1 MQSLRSRL
9 SRRPIARLTMTLMAF
24 FLVAAACGGTVGTDD
39 VATTGGSAAPSDTVD
54 SEASDSE
61 APIPDGPLV
70 ITAEVRSVELPD
82 GIEVFYDG
90 DFSVIFG
97 GAAFM
102 VSPREGGA
110 RLMILDRD
118 GVRDTAAVI
127 PGAQVAEVFNSGSQ
141 VVMTGRDDQG
151 RLVVLASS
159 DGATFVETVIPIP
172 DRYLEADVW
181 TGTDLRA
188 DVGGVADLGD
198 GLYLIAEVG
207 LEWTHVNQL
216 VARHGYTI
224 SQEVGD
230 AAVRAG
236 TVRAKPQDGD
246 TLYTFLNDGEVVLEV
261 LGSEAGIEAGYE
273 DAFNAAIFNEA
284 ADIGFTRAWIITDGV
299 AQPTADLPFGGGLD
313 EDLRLSQLYPIRDG
327 VAAVIRD
334 FSPDVLAPQP
344 SLAALGG
351 LTVSAQVAASW
362 FGTQVVT
369 TIWVRYEGDWYPSSD
384 PIGDSTRDA
393 PTVVGNWWDGFTWYQ
408 PGGADLV
415 LQRSDDGVVWEK
427 VEGTVPIATPEGS
440 VIRLTKLG
448 DDFIATVYAP
458 GEDSVPRVFHLSGT
472 GMTAV
477 EIDVESGEIIKGKDD
492 DFAQRVP
499 ATPGTAAQAKTTH
512 ESFSLYVSSYGSD
525 EPVDLFDTLIEFL
538 RLAPG

>member
-1 MQSLRSRL
+1 M
-9 SRRPIARLTMTLMAF
+9 
-24 FLVAAACGGTVGTDD
+24 
-39 VATTGGSAAPSDTVD
+39 
-54 SEASDSE
+54 
-61 APIPDGPLV
+61 V

-82 GIEVFYDG
+82 GIEVFYEG
-90 DFSVIFG
+90 DFSVSFG

-110 RLMILDRD
+110 RLMILDGD

-159 DGATFVETVIPIP
+159 DGATFTETVIPIP
-172 DRYLEADVW
+172 DRYLDADVW
-181 TGTDLRA
+181 TGTDPRA

-207 LEWTHVNQL
+207 LGWTHVNQL
-216 VARHGYTI
+216 VARHGYTV

-230 AAVRAG
+230 AAVSAG

-246 TLYTFLNDGEVVLEV
+246 TLYTFVNDGEVVLEV

-284 ADIGFTRAWIITDGV
+284 ADIGFTGAWIITDGV

-344 SLAALGG
+344 SVAALGG
-351 LTVSAQVAASW
+351 LTVSAKVAASQSD
-362 FGTQVVT
+362 TKTKT
-369 TIWVRYEGDWYPSSD
+369 TIWVKRAGGGWQPGG

-393 PTVVGNWWDGFTWYQ
+393 PIVFGSWWDGFVLYQ
-408 PGGADLV
+408 PGGTDLV

-427 VEGTVPIATPEGS
+427 VEFRVNIPAPEGS
-440 VIRLTKLG
+440 VILG
-448 DDFIATVYAP
+448 TWLHDVLIVTVHPP
-458 GEDSVPRVFHLSGT
+458 GEASVPRVFSLFSTNLFGT
-472 GMTAV
+472 SDEMEAV
-477 EIDVESGEIIKGKDD
+477 EIDVESGDTIEGKDD
-492 DFAQRVP
+492 DFVQHSSALERTV
-499 ATPGTAAQAKTTH
+499 AWSRTTYSVH
-512 ESFSLYVSSYGSD
+512 VSSFFTETADPFVIAFWYGFGGLG
-525 EPVDLFDTLIEFL
+525 PPL
-538 RLAPG
+538 R